1 MALEIPFFFE
11 ANDNDTFI
19 YNGLLESLIHTSLA
33 ITNSNYVDY
42 ERHHY
47 NHLPRI
53 QVQLTQFHVRK
64 QDLSKNM
71 KDVFLTNAKYLSISG
86 LVN

>member
-53 QVQLTQFHVRK
+53 QVQLTQLRFPS
-64 QDLSKNM
+64 QDLSKILIF
-71 KDVFLTNAKYLSISG
+71 DRSFSYDL
-86 LVN
+86 